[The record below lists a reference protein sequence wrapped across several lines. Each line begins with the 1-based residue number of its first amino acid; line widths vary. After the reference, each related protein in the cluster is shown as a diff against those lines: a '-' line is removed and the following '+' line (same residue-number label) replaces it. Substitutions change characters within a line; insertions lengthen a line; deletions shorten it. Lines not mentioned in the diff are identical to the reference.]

1 MKPITEAG
9 IHQQLLEVNNESHI
23 DSETDEDL
31 IQLTRYRKN
40 VESVWTAAISAV
52 TPTYTIPPTR
62 KQLSRLCDVRSKIDA
77 ELFQRIVWAVV
88 RRWDQWVLEDDKGM
102 PCTADPGR
110 PPIQYLI
117 RYVEFA
123 GFELKDRGDISDE
136 ILEALMDWMNSGPG
150 DGVPYPL

>member
-1 MKPITEAG
+1 MKRITEAG
-9 IHQQLLEVNNESHI
+9 THQQLLEVSDESHV
-23 DSETDEDL
+23 DSGTDKDL
-31 IQLTRYRKN
+31 IRLALDRKA
-40 VESVWTAAISAV
+40 VEDTWIVAISAV
-52 TPTYTIPPTR
+52 TPEYTKPLTKKELTR
-62 KQLSRLCDVRSKIDA
+62 LYDVRKRVG
-77 ELFQRIVWAVV
+77 EPLFQRILWAVV

-102 PCTADPGR
+102 LCTADPGR

-123 GFELKDRGDISDE
+123 GFQLKGRGDISDE